1 MRLEYKNRL
10 PTTLVDDVNRCAAA
24 ECGKHIARG
33 DEVGAQNQRNP
44 ICFLDVAD
52 IFAFGGGEYEHVGRG
67 FLIVKALGNPEI
79 AVVVDVDVHNAV
91 VAGASLVEGAVVGVN
106 SLDQFSVFDD
116 EYSGNAVG
124 DVIHVRVV
132 GVDGEGCS
140 AAGHQRSV
148 VLLLYRE
155 ICGMY
160 CRGRIEGS
168 RLHIAHISVFN
179 HACAGDIVVGIVGIC
194 GIVGKTYIEQE

>member
-1 MRLEYKNRL
+1 MCGVHAYPYFTVVVFFGTTYVAGREGVSVLVGECLEVGEAVVARLKRCVVVRLEYKNRL
-10 PTTLVDDVNRCAAA
+10 PTTLVDDVNDCAAA

-91 VAGASLVEGAVVGVN
+91 VAGRPWLKGQLLESIVWISSPSLMTNIPATQLV
-106 SLDQFSVFDD
+106 
-116 EYSGNAVG
+116 
-124 DVIHVRVV
+124 
-132 GVDGEGCS
+132 
-140 AAGHQRSV
+140 
-148 VLLLYRE
+148 
-155 ICGMY
+155 M
-160 CRGRIEGS
+160 
-168 RLHIAHISVFN
+168 
-179 HACAGDIVVGIVGIC
+179 
-194 GIVGKTYIEQE
+194 